1 MREGI
6 IVERANKRFDWAAF
20 ILGVLLVILGC
31 VSMYH
36 IDKTLRLVAILMGIG
51 AIVKGIY
58 EIWLRQTVNNL
69 LNHRSAWL
77 LIMAILDIIVGLI
90 FLFVRGVGALT
101 IAYLFAI
108 WFIIDSIGQLQVS
121 NFYRQFGKGY
131 YWLLVVLNVIGVIV
145 GVILLFNPALSA
157 ITLVW
162 LIAAALI
169 LLGVIAIVAAF

>member
-1 MREGI
+1 M
-6 IVERANKRFDWAAF
+6 ERANKRFDWAAF

-77 LIMAILDIIVGLI
+77 LIMAILDIYCWFDLPVCTGRWCTNDCLP
-90 FLFVRGVGALT
+90 VC
-101 IAYLFAI
+101 YL
-108 WFIIDSIGQLQVS
+108 VH
-121 NFYRQFGKGY
+121 Y
-131 YWLLVVLNVIGVIV
+131 
-145 GVILLFNPALSA
+145 
-157 ITLVW
+157 
-162 LIAAALI
+162 
-169 LLGVIAIVAAF
+169 

>member
-1 MREGI
+1 M
-6 IVERANKRFDWAAF
+6 
-20 ILGVLLVILGC
+20 
-31 VSMYH
+31 
-36 IDKTLRLVAILMGIG
+36 
-51 AIVKGIY
+51 
-58 EIWLRQTVNNL
+58 
-69 LNHRSAWL
+69 
-77 LIMAILDIIVGLI
+77 
-90 FLFVRGVGALT
+90 
-101 IAYLFAI
+101 
-108 WFIIDSIGQLQVS
+108 QVS